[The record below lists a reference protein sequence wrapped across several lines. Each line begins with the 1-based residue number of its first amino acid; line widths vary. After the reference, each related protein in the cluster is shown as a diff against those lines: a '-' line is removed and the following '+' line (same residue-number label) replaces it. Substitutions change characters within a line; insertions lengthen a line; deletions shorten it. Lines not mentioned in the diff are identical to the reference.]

1 MAALAVEEEE
11 IDIDAQELSE
21 QDLESD
27 DEE

>member
-1 MAALAVEEEE
+1 MAALAVEEDE